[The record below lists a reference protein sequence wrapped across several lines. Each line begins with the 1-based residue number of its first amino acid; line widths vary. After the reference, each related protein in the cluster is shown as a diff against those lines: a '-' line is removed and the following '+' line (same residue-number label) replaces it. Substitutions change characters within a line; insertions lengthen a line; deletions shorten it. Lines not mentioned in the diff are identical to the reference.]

1 MRLKDALYYGIAGLL
16 FLATVP
22 MYHYIFT
29 HYKDRD
35 SEPKLQSVTPY
46 SHRWSVPSPSPRQ
59 QLFYAWN
66 EKLPEGYKCSAANGL
81 VYRTR
86 LEGGATVIEPLRRDG
101 FLVRCGGDE
110 NSSYRRY

>member
-29 HYKDRD
+29 HYRNQTP
-35 SEPKLQSVTPY
+35 EPALHSVTPI
-46 SHRWSVPSPSPRQ
+46 SHRWHVPSPSARSK
-59 QLFYAWN
+59 LFYAWN
-66 EKLPEGYKCSAANGL
+66 EQLPDGYRCSAANGV

-86 LEGGATVIEPLRRDG
+86 VDGGATVIEPLKRDG
-101 FLVRCGGDE
+101 FLVRCGGDK
-110 NSSYRRY
+110 NSSYIR